1 MEYQPPSFKDF
12 VVDISGNP
20 SDGHSE
26 SFQLPPGMVPVAI
39 SAPSNLQGSVR
50 ATFMVADDDAA
61 DDTGFEHIYGE
72 DNALDY
78 ITLGT
83 SRTLDVPATIRRG
96 CLGRSFVRLVLM
108 NGSNVAGEPSDD
120 VTYRV
125 YFADARGAS

>member
-1 MEYQPPSFKDF
+1 MEYQPPFFRDF

-26 SFQLPPGMVPVAI
+26 SFALPPGMVPVAI
-39 SAPSNLQGSVR
+39 SAPSDLQSSVR
-50 ATFMVADDDAA
+50 ATFMVADVDVADA
-61 DDTGFEHIYGE
+61 TGFEHIYGE
-72 DNALDY
+72 DNALDH

-108 NGSNVAGEPSDD
+108 NGSNVAGDPSDD
-120 VTYRV
+120 VTYRI